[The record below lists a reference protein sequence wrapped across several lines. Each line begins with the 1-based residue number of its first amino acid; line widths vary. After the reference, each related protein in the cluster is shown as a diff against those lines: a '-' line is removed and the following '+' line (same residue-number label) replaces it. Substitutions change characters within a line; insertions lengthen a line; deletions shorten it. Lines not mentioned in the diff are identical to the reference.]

1 MRRLS
6 EVLAAHSAEL
16 MAQPDVVAVGEG
28 ECEGEP
34 CIKVYVSKRA
44 AVLDDSIPA
53 RLDGYRVVIEL
64 SGEIRAR

>member
-1 MRRLS
+1 
-6 EVLAAHSAEL
+6 